1 VAADR
6 LKVTRSSPMRPKS
19 LTVVLTLCAGLFLHT
34 GAAQT
39 QGHEDR
45 KVITRV
51 APLYPALAK
60 RMHVGGVVKLE
71 VVIRPNGSVKSVKVV
86 GGNPVLIEAATAAV
100 QKWKFEPGPEET
112 AEVVQLVFDPSW

>member
-1 VAADR
+1 MRRRSLIVA
-6 LKVTRSSPMRPKS
+6 
-19 LTVVLTLCAGLFLHT
+19 LTLCASLFART

-39 QGHEDR
+39 QGHEER

-86 GGNPVLIEAATAAV
+86 GGTPVLIEPAQAAV
-100 QKWKFEPGPEET
+100 QKWKFEAGPEET
-112 AEVVQLVFDPSW
+112 TEVVQLVFDPSW